1 MDKAC
6 DHSRRSLRFGD
17 RDYRARSSYIVTLC
31 TYLREPL
38 FGVVV
43 GDRMALSGLGQI
55 AEAAW
60 LRTGSMRP
68 EVALGAYVVMPD
80 HMHAILHIDGSS
92 RTGKTI
98 GGAFGRPKGSL
109 GSVIAGFKASCTS
122 QINILRGTPNARVWQ
137 RNYWES
143 YIRSEQ
149 HLVRATQYIE
159 HNPLNYRGAHRRIS
173 P

>member
-1 MDKAC
+1 M
-6 DHSRRSLRFGD
+6 
-17 RDYRARSSYIVTLC
+17 VTLC

-43 GDRMALSGLGQI
+43 GDGLELSELGQV

-60 LRTGSMRP
+60 LETGRMRP
-68 EVALGAYVVMPD
+68 ELALGAYVVMPD

-92 RTGKTI
+92 RTGKAI
-98 GGAFGRPKGSL
+98 EGAFERSKGSL

-122 QINILRGTPNARVWQ
+122 QINILRGTPDARVWQ

-143 YIRSEQ
+143 YIRSQQ
-149 HLVRATQYIE
+149 HLIRATQYIN
-159 HNPLNYRGAHRRIS
+159 HNPLNYRGPHRRIS
-173 P
+173 PDAIPW